1 MRMLLSVLML
11 LASAGMATAAEP
23 KSLVGINTDFIT
35 YYSPACP
42 TIDAIKSSQKFGTI
56 RNPGDGRCP
65 VDENGWPKEDFGVL
79 IAADVPGIAGV
90 YKFSCEGKA
99 HVSGTWGRTVVQNVR
114 FDGTTTTVDVEFK
127 GGKAFAIT
135 CSGTE
140 GGARNVKLLRPGYT
154 SDEQVFT
161 NEYLKSKAPFG
172 AVRLMNWTQTND
184 SKIVRWDDRCKP
196 TDAQWTRKGGPW
208 EPWLGYAAKHH
219 KDLWLNVPH
228 QADDDYVVQLAK
240 LCKERLGDAPVNL
253 YLEDTNEY
261 WNWQF
266 PQAKWMDQRAQDA
279 AVGGNLNEPSVGAGD
294 LRHRYH
300 ARRTVEIGRSFR
312 KVFGKDDP
320 RVRPILTGQLSSA
333 RSTEDA
339 IAWLERHYA
348 PA

>member
-1 MRMLLSVLML
+1 MRLPIITLCV
-11 LASAGMATAAEP
+11 LASLLCTRALDA

-90 YKFSCEGKA
+90 YKFSCEGKS
-99 HVSGTWGRTVVQNVR
+99 HVSGTWGRTVVQNVK
-114 FDGTTTTVDVEFK
+114 FDGKTTTADVEFK

-140 GGARNVKLLRPGYT
+140 GGVRNVKLLRPGYA

-161 NEYLKSKAPFG
+161 NEYLKSKQPFG
-172 AVRLMNWTQTND
+172 AVRLMNWTRTND
-184 SKIVRWDDRCKP
+184 SGVSKWDERCKV
-196 TDAQWTRKGGPW
+196 TDAQWSRKGGPW
-208 EPWLGYAAKHH
+208 EPWLEYAAKHH

-228 QADDDYVVQLAK
+228 MADDDYVRNLAK
-240 LCKERLGDAPVNL
+240 LCKEKLGNAPVNL

-261 WNWQF
+261 WNRQF
-266 PQAKWMDQRAQDA
+266 KQAKWMEEQAKTVADRWK
-279 AVGGNLNEPSVGAGD
+279 LNDPSTAGE

-300 ARRTVEIGRSFR
+300 AKRTLDIEVVS
-312 KVFGKDDP
+312 
-320 RVRPILTGQLSSA
+320 
-333 RSTEDA
+333 
-339 IAWLERHYA
+339 
-348 PA
+348 